1 MIIALCVCFTPNIS
15 PDPHPKPLLE
25 TSGPPLTRP
34 THYVLFEAGVI
45 ACVFMPLTTSQ
56 NGYPTTGF
64 DYNFICCPGF
74 FFFLLSFYPHL
85 LEYLYQSQ
93 QDYHHHHYHDIS
105 VNVIKIREVVE
116 KNQQSEFLSF
126 NLMEKSTTTKSLIFK
141 MSAVKAEKCHKKKNT
156 TYF

>member
-1 MIIALCVCFTPNIS
+1 M
-15 PDPHPKPLLE
+15 
-25 TSGPPLTRP
+25 
-34 THYVLFEAGVI
+34 VI
-45 ACVFMPLTTSQ
+45 QQLVLTTILSAIQ
-56 NGYPTTGF
+56 G
-64 DYNFICCPGF
+64 

-116 KNQQSEFLSF
+116 NKQQSEFLSF
-126 NLMEKSTTTKSLIFK
+126 TLMEKSTTTKSLIFK
-141 MSAVKAEKCHKKKNT
+141 MSAMKAEKCHKKKKKNT

>member
-1 MIIALCVCFTPNIS
+1 M
-15 PDPHPKPLLE
+15 
-25 TSGPPLTRP
+25 
-34 THYVLFEAGVI
+34 VI
-45 ACVFMPLTTSQ
+45 QQLVLTTILSVVQ
-56 NGYPTTGF
+56 V
-64 DYNFICCPGF
+64 F